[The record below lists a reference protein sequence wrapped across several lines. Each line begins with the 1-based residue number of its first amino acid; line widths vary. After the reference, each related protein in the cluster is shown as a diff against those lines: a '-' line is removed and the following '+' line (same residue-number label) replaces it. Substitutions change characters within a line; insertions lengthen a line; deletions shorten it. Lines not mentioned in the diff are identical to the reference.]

1 MDRGLISLKF
11 AMLRNTSAGLRK
23 AGWVTG
29 AALVLATWAGVAFAP
44 DAAVRHSVLTLLFA
58 MWLVGA
64 MLGPVL
70 MSGAGVVRADYF
82 ALLPVSRL
90 ALGRGLLATVFVGV
104 AAAYVL
110 AALLANAWHAAA
122 LGIVAIAVAV
132 VGAVLTW
139 VFVIA
144 MSRLVYGALGAAM
157 RTRLGIEIAGVQ
169 WGLFFAAMFA
179 GWMVVSV
186 AFQSIPQLLQNG
198 LPAGPITAA
207 LDAIPTSWA
216 VLAAEAAGQGDLGRA
231 TLLLLALLALDAL
244 VIAAAVPLLVP
255 RELRTQRRRGRARSV
270 GLVAGGGILPATPA
284 GAVVMKELRQ
294 WRRDAWRALESS
306 TAVWSGAA
314 IGVFALL
321 GGYTAPVAAF
331 SGVIVAVMVSLAGCN
346 LYGQDGSAV
355 WQNVVGQSPWS
366 VRADVR
372 GRQWA
377 MVLVFLPRALLV
389 SAVFVALAQ
398 AWWSIPFVVAALPA
412 TVGAASGAA
421 ILTSAIGVSP
431 GVDPR
436 RRVGPNDA
444 NGNIS
449 IHVWVALILTAIGVL
464 PTVGMIIWTAAAP
477 SAWTI
482 GLTAVVGILNGF
494 AAAWLLGRIAIGYLD
509 RAMADVFSRIRYAR
523 VFRETSGGVLDGIAA
538 ATLKGELQ
546 AAETKQKERDRKL
559 AKARATGVS
568 G

>member
-11 AMLRNTSAGLRK
+11 AMLRNSSSGLRK
-23 AGWVTG
+23 AGWVFG
-29 AALVLATWAGVAFAP
+29 AVFVLATWTVVII
-44 DAAVRHSVLTLLFA
+44 AADQSVRHSVLTLSLVL
-58 MWLVGA
+58 WLLGA

-90 ALGRGLLATVFVGV
+90 ALGRGLLASVFVGV
-104 AAAYVL
+104 AASFVL
-110 AALLANAWHAAA
+110 LALLASVVYAAPYGP
-122 LGIVAIAVAV
+122 LAILIAV
-132 VGAVLTW
+132 VGALLAW

-144 MSRLVYGALGAAM
+144 LSRLVYGLLGAAM

-169 WGLFFAAMFA
+169 WGIFFAAMFA

-186 AFQSIPQLLQNG
+186 AFQSIPVLVRDG
-198 LPAGPITAA
+198 LPAGPITTV
-207 LDAIPTSWA
+207 LDAFPTSWPILA
-216 VLAAEAAGQGDLGRA
+216 VDAAAAGDSGRA
-231 TLLLLALLALDAL
+231 ALLLLALAAVDLLA
-244 VIAAAVPLLVP
+244 IAATIPLLVP
-255 RELRTQRRRGRARSV
+255 GSQRVQRRRERPRSV
-270 GLVAGGGILPATPA
+270 ALVAGGGILPATPT
-284 GAVVMKELRQ
+284 GAVTMKELRQ

-306 TAVWSGAA
+306 TAVWTGVA

-321 GGYTAPVAAF
+321 GGYTAPAAAF
-331 SGVIVAVMVSLAGCN
+331 AGVIVATMVALSGCN

-355 WQNVVGQSPWS
+355 WQNVVGESEHS

-389 SAVFVALAQ
+389 SAIFIPLAQ
-398 AWWSIPFVVAALPA
+398 AWWAIPFVVAALPA
-412 TVGAASGAA
+412 MVGAASGAA
-421 ILTSAIGVSP
+421 VVTSAIGVSP

-444 NGNIS
+444 NGNIT

-464 PTVGMIIWTAAAP
+464 PTVGMVVWSAIAP
-477 SAWTI
+477 ST
-482 GLTAVVGILNGF
+482 GLFVATAVVGIVNGV
-494 AAAWLLGRIAIGYLD
+494 AAAWLLGGIAIRYLST
-509 RAMADVFSRIRYAR
+509 RMPDVFSRIRYAKI
-523 VFRETSGGVLDGIAA
+523 FREPTGGVLDAIATS
-538 ATLKGELQ
+538 TLAGEVQ
-546 AAETKQKERDRKL
+546 AAELKQKEREKRLDRTP
-559 AKARATGVS
+559 AG